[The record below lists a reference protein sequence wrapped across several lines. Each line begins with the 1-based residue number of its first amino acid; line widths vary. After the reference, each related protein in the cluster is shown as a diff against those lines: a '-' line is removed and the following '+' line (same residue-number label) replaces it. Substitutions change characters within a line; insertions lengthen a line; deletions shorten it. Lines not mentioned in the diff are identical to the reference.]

1 MSHSQPRL
9 LLVGN
14 FLSAS
19 LSARSV
25 SEDLASRLVANGW
38 DVQVTSTRLAR
49 LPRLADFLVT
59 PWRSRRS
66 YDLAH
71 IDVYSGTAFLWA
83 EAASTVL
90 RAAGKPYVLTLHGG
104 NLPDFARRWP
114 GRLARLLRPA
124 AAVVAPSRFL
134 AEAVRHVRSDV
145 RLIPN
150 ALDVADYEFRE
161 RSRPAPH
168 LVWLRSFH
176 DIYNPPLAAEVLA
189 RVAAVHPDAR
199 LTMFG
204 RDKGDG
210 SLEATRAAAERLG
223 VSDRVS
229 FPGGIPKSEV
239 PRRLH
244 DGDIFINTTNV
255 DNTPVSVLEAMA
267 CGLCVVSTSVGGIPY
282 MLHDGV
288 DSLLVPRGDADAMA
302 AAILR
307 LVDDSDLSARISRA
321 GRHAVEGLDWQ
332 PVLEQWKELFTT
344 VAARNGALG
353 PTMIA

>member
-1 MSHSQPRL
+1 
-9 LLVGN
+9 
-14 FLSAS
+14 
-19 LSARSV
+19 
-25 SEDLASRLVANGW
+25 
-38 DVQVTSTRLAR
+38 
-49 LPRLADFLVT
+49 
-59 PWRSRRS
+59 
-66 YDLAH
+66 
-71 IDVYSGTAFLWA
+71 
-83 EAASTVL
+83 
-90 RAAGKPYVLTLHGG
+90 
-104 NLPDFARRWP
+104 
-114 GRLARLLRPA
+114 
-124 AAVVAPSRFL
+124 
-134 AEAVRHVRSDV
+134 V

-176 DIYNPPLAAEVLA
+176 DIYNPPLAAEVIA
-189 RVAAVHPDAR
+189 QVAAVHPGAR

-244 DGDIFINTTNV
+244 DGDIFINTTNI

-302 AAILR
+302 AAVLR
-307 LVDDSDLSARISRA
+307 LVDDPDLSARISRA